1 MAGISRQKLLN
12 WALLKRVYREELI
25 DKNIAK
31 INLPSDLKMEDTVE
45 QWLKNN
51 GIQSNDLLQK
61 WLIENG
67 LDIEQ
72 WKNFVLRDYKWRK
85 WCRDNFDKDLSSY
98 YLKRKPLLDK
108 VTYSLLRVKDE
119 DLAFEL
125 YMRLLEDEEDFGKLA
140 NQYSEGPEAQ
150 SKGLIGPV
158 TLKQTHPL
166 LAKLLLISEENQL
179 WPPKK
184 IDEWWI
190 VVRLEKTYNTEFNEE
205 IKSFLAFELGE
216 QFLTKEFNS
225 IKKNLTNKNNKSE

>member
-98 YLKRKPLLDK
+98 YLKESPC
-108 VTYSLLRVKDE
+108 SI
-119 DLAFEL
+119 
-125 YMRLLEDEEDFGKLA
+125 RLL
-140 NQYSEGPEAQ
+140 
-150 SKGLIGPV
+150 
-158 TLKQTHPL
+158 TL
-166 LAKLLLISEENQL
+166 
-179 WPPKK
+179 
-184 IDEWWI
+184 
-190 VVRLEKTYNTEFNEE
+190 Y
-205 IKSFLAFELGE
+205 
-216 QFLTKEFNS
+216 
-225 IKKNLTNKNNKSE
+225 